1 MYTSE
6 HIAIVAINALCIGI
20 LTVMT
25 FVLLIAVRGKKASGY
40 AALIIMLT
48 NVPVY
53 LYNSTRS
60 IGLFS
65 VAQYFFP
72 LATIFN
78 VMLMPLLF
86 LHAKKT
92 LNYNFPSP
100 ANIWLHFIP
109 AVFSGILTIGYFYF
123 FLSAEGRRNFM
134 INEINGSDHWTMM
147 INSLM
152 VIVQGFVYF
161 FLIFRLFKQTRTR
174 IQNKYSEIELCH
186 IQWLFKF
193 NIMLFSVFIIFA
205 IAYSINPRTDVW
217 LLPILSTI
225 AMVYLVYNSI
235 KNPIPEVQFENDL
248 IKPEMEISNKA
259 VPDMIQMNDYVKKI
273 ISFLNESQS
282 YTNPDLTLNGLSRAT
297 SISEKNISKSINT
310 ILNKNFFE
318 LINRLR
324 IEKAKTKLTSEYLS
338 HNTIESIAKEC
349 GFHSRSAFYSA
360 FKKFEGTTPTAIIKQ
375 KNVLK
380 PCIKTKEHLVF

>member
-1 MYTSE
+1 
-6 HIAIVAINALCIGI
+6 
-20 LTVMT
+20 
-25 FVLLIAVRGKKASGY
+25 
-40 AALIIMLT
+40 
-48 NVPVY
+48 
-53 LYNSTRS
+53 
-60 IGLFS
+60 
-65 VAQYFFP
+65 
-72 LATIFN
+72 
-78 VMLMPLLF
+78 
-86 LHAKKT
+86 
-92 LNYNFPSP
+92 
-100 ANIWLHFIP
+100 
-109 AVFSGILTIGYFYF
+109 
-123 FLSAEGRRNFM
+123 
-134 INEINGSDHWTMM
+134 
-147 INSLM
+147 
-152 VIVQGFVYF
+152 
-161 FLIFRLFKQTRTR
+161 
-174 IQNKYSEIELCH
+174 
-186 IQWLFKF
+186 
-193 NIMLFSVFIIFA
+193 MLFSVFIIFA

-248 IKPEMEISNKA
+248 IKPEMETSNKA

-273 ISFLNESQS
+273 INFLNESQF

-360 FKKFEGTTPTAIIKQ
+360 FKKFEGITPTAIIKQ